1 MFYFIFVDVIQ
12 WNSDQKNDGIHVTLW
27 DKNLKTCV
35 VVFIEIR
42 VFLVE
47 WKAFGLHSTKKN
59 PVSMKP
65 THRFYIET
73 FFFFC
78 AQFHVKLY
86 ETGGIFSVI
95 FFPKRNWLWFHN
107 FKGLKLWNRPEL
119 VGKKMKLTTAA
130 KPRAVSFIFFPDQLW
145 TVS

>member
-1 MFYFIFVDVIQ
+1 MFYFIFVDGIQ

-35 VVFIEIR
+35 VVFIETR

-65 THRFYIET
+65 PHRFQVLTQKY
-73 FFFFC
+73 
-78 AQFHVKLY
+78 HVKPSFFGPSFT
-86 ETGGIFSVI
+86 ETVY
-95 FFPKRNWLWFHN
+95 K
-107 FKGLKLWNRPEL
+107 
-119 VGKKMKLTTAA
+119 KKMSGFPL
-130 KPRAVSFIFFPDQLW
+130 KPSFFGPSFTE
-145 TVS
+145 TV